1 MDKELIDHIRD
12 SLQAHEEAYT
22 PGTWERFSTSEE
34 KKRSRF
40 IYWPLWSA
48 AAIILV
54 ISSIFLLQN
63 EQPDAV
69 HSTVKTKIPK
79 TKKQDDSEKEN
90 SLKAYSYADKSTRS
104 APVKNTFPLPQKSPD
119 IAIKNNTSFGNEI
132 GEAASNNAFSQNQ
145 DATLSQLNRYDL
157 ENQNKLA
164 GAIYTEKTNLNPDF
178 SQAQIKLDRKKNPK
192 TKMTFEQLL
201 EQDSHKSSLV
211 KTDKSKTLTKW
222 EPGVFVAPSMG
233 NDNKVNM
240 NYGFSLS
247 YSLADKL
254 SISSGIA
261 YAALSTTSNPAAG
274 AGSMGDAAA
283 NAPSTSKAIAY
294 SSASKRFESV
304 DASISGINIP
314 LELKYNISDK
324 FYTGV
329 GVSALAILNN
339 KQNNNYLVSSA
350 QNTTV
355 ANISG
360 ISEQKMLVVT
370 ERVSE
375 PQTGSP
381 TPNDKY
387 IGFYNFSLGYKQKIS
402 KKNNFA
408 VEPFLRLP
416 MKTFSNDK
424 LNLTNG
430 GVRLKF
436 DF

>member
-12 SLQAHEEAYT
+12 NLQVHEEAYT
-22 PGTWERFSTSEE
+22 PGAWERFSVPKE

-40 IYWPLWSA
+40 FYWPLWSA

-54 ISSIFLLQN
+54 MASILLLQN
-63 EQPDAV
+63 NLSNVERSIV
-69 HSTVKTKIPK
+69 KNTVKTKTQENPK
-79 TKKQDDSEKEN
+79 KEN
-90 SLKAYSYADKSTRS
+90 SSEADLVLDKSTRS
-104 APVKNTFPLPQKSPD
+104 ASVENKLSLSKNAHPKSQ
-119 IAIKNNTSFGNEI
+119 NNTSFGTETSEI
-132 GEAASNNAFSQNQ
+132 VSNYAINKTKIETLISFSEN
-145 DATLSQLNRYDL
+145 NL
-157 ENQNKLA
+157 ENQRRLA
-164 GAIYTEKTNLNPDF
+164 ETIHLEKTHLNSNL
-178 SQAQIKLDRKKNPK
+178 SQVQINLEKKKNPEAR
-192 TKMTFEQLL
+192 MTFEQLL
-201 EQDSHKSSLV
+201 EEDSHKSSLA
-211 KTDKSKTLTKW
+211 KTEKSKAITKW

-247 YSLADKL
+247 YNLADNL

-261 YAALSTTSNPAAG
+261 YAALSTTSNPTASTGIAN
-274 AGSMGDAAA
+274 DAAA
-283 NAPSTSKAIAY
+283 NMPSASGAIAY
-294 SSASKRFESV
+294 SSASRSFESV
-304 DASISGINIP
+304 NASISGINIP
-314 LELKYNISDK
+314 LELKYNISSK

-339 KQNNNYLVSSA
+339 QQNNNYIVSSVK
-350 QNTTV
+350 NTTV
-355 ANISG
+355 ANTSG
-360 ISEQKMLVVT
+360 VAEQRMLVVT

-375 PQTGSP
+375 PQTGSSTP
-381 TPNDKY
+381 TDKY
-387 IGFYNFSLGYKQKIS
+387 IGFYNFSIGYKQKIS

-416 MKTFSNDK
+416 MKTFSSNK

>member
-1 MDKELIDHIRD
+1 MDKELIDHIKD
-12 SLQAHEEAYT
+12 NLQVHEEAYT
-22 PGTWERFSTSEE
+22 PGAWERFSIPEE

-40 IYWPLWSA
+40 FYWPMWSA

-54 ISSIFLLQN
+54 MASVFLLQN
-63 EQPDAV
+63 NQSNFER
-69 HSTVKTKIPK
+69 STVKNSVPK
-79 TKKQDDSEKEN
+79 TKKQENFEKEN
-90 SLKAYSYADKSTRS
+90 SSKADLVLDKSVRS
-104 APVKNTFPLPQKSPD
+104 ASVKNKLPLS
-119 IAIKNNTSFGNEI
+119 KNAYPKDQNTSSGTETNEI
-132 GEAASNNAFSQNQ
+132 ASNYAINKTKSETLNPFSENNA
-145 DATLSQLNRYDL
+145 
-157 ENQNKLA
+157 ENQRRLA
-164 GAIYTEKTNLNPDF
+164 ETIHLEKIYLNSNF
-178 SQAQIKLDRKKNPK
+178 SQAQIKLGKKKNPEAR
-192 TKMTFEQLL
+192 MTFEQLL
-201 EQDSHKSSLV
+201 ERDSHKSSLA
-211 KTDKSKTLTKW
+211 KTEKSKSITKW

-247 YSLADKL
+247 YNLADKL

-261 YAALSTTSNPAAG
+261 YAALSTTSNPTAS
-274 AGSMGDAAA
+274 AGSASDAVA
-283 NAPSTSKAIAY
+283 NMPSASSAIAY
-294 SSASKRFESV
+294 SSASKSFESV
-304 DASISGINIP
+304 NASISGINIP
-314 LELKYNISDK
+314 LELKYSISSK

-339 KQNNNYLVSSA
+339 QQNNNYIVSSVK
-350 QNTTV
+350 NTTV
-355 ANISG
+355 ANTSG
-360 ISEQKMLVVT
+360 VSEQRMLVVT

-375 PQTGSP
+375 SQTGSS
-381 TPNDKY
+381 TATDKY
-387 IGFYNFSLGYKQKIS
+387 IGFYNFSIGYKQKIS

>member
-12 SLQAHEEAYT
+12 SLQVHEEAYT
-22 PGTWERFSTSEE
+22 PGAWERFSTPEE
-34 KKRSRF
+34 KKRNRF

-54 ISSIFLLQN
+54 ISTIFLLQN
-63 EQPDAV
+63 EQSDTV
-69 HSTVKTKIPK
+69 HSTVKTKIST
-79 TKKQDDSEKEN
+79 TKKQENSEKEN
-90 SLKAYSYADKSTRS
+90 SLKAYADKSIRP
-104 APVKNTFPLPQKSPD
+104 APVKNKFSLPKESSD
-119 IAIKNNTSFGNEI
+119 IIIQNKTSFGNEI
-132 GEAASNNAFSQNQ
+132 GENASNNAFSQNQ
-145 DATLSQLNRYDL
+145 DETLSRLNRYDL

-164 GAIYTEKTNLNPDF
+164 GAIYSEKINLTSNF
-178 SQAQIKLDRKKNPK
+178 SQAQIKPDTKKNPEA
-192 TKMTFEQLL
+192 KMTFEQLL
-201 EQDSHKSSLV
+201 EQDSHKSSLA
-211 KTDKSKTLTKW
+211 KTDKSKMVTKW

-247 YSLADKL
+247 YNLADKL

-261 YAALSTTSNPAAG
+261 YAALSTTSNSAAG
-274 AGSMGDAAA
+274 TGSMGDAVA
-283 NAPSTSKAIAY
+283 NAPLTSKVIAY
-294 SSASKRFESV
+294 SNASKSFESV
-304 DASISGINIP
+304 DANISGINIP
-314 LELKYNISDK
+314 LELKYNISNK

-339 KQNNNYLVSSA
+339 KQNNNYLVSST

-375 PQTGSP
+375 PQTGSSTP
-381 TPNDKY
+381 TDKY

>member
-1 MDKELIDHIRD
+1 MDKDLIDHIKD
-12 SLQAHEEAYT
+12 NLQVHEEAYT
-22 PGTWERFSTSEE
+22 PGAWERFSVHEE

-40 IYWPLWSA
+40 FYWPLWSA

-54 ISSIFLLQN
+54 IAGIFLLQN
-63 EQPDAV
+63 NSSNVE
-69 HSTVKTKIPK
+69 HSIVKNTLPK
-79 TKKQDDSEKEN
+79 TKKQENSEKEN
-90 SLKAYSYADKSTRS
+90 SSKADVVLDKSTKS
-104 APVKNTFPLPQKSPD
+104 ASVENKSPLSKN
-119 IAIKNNTSFGNEI
+119 AHTKSQNNTSFGTETSEMVLNYAYNKTKSETLNLSS
-132 GEAASNNAFSQNQ
+132 ENN
-145 DATLSQLNRYDL
+145 L
-157 ENQNKLA
+157 ENQRRLVENIHL
-164 GAIYTEKTNLNPDF
+164 EKNYLNSNL
-178 SQAQIKLDRKKNPK
+178 SQVQIKLEKKKNPEAR
-192 TKMTFEQLL
+192 MTFEQLL
-201 EQDSHKSSLV
+201 EQDSHKNSLA
-211 KTDKSKTLTKW
+211 KTEKSKTITKW

-247 YSLADKL
+247 YNLADKL
-254 SISSGIA
+254 SINSGIA
-261 YAALSTTSNPAAG
+261 YAALSTTSNPTAS
-274 AGSMGDAAA
+274 AGSARDAVA
-283 NAPSTSKAIAY
+283 NMPSTSNAIAY
-294 SSASKRFESV
+294 SSASRSFESV
-304 DASISGINIP
+304 NASISGINIP
-314 LELKYNISDK
+314 LELKYKISNK

-339 KQNNNYLVSSA
+339 KQNNNYIVSSV

-355 ANISG
+355 ANTFG
-360 ISEQKMLVVT
+360 VAEQKMLVVT

-375 PQTGSP
+375 SQTGSSTP
-381 TPNDKY
+381 TDKY
-387 IGFYNFSLGYKQKIS
+387 IGFYNFSIGYKQKIS